1 MATTAPA
8 KAPKRSIS
16 RWRIWSRLLLVLA
29 VLTALMMAYLWI
41 TLNWNY
47 SEGERAGILQKFSRR
62 GWVCKTYEGELAMS
76 IVPGVTPTI
85 WNFTVRDAGVAQRM
99 DQAIGKRVVLH
110 YTEHKGIPSECFGE
124 TSYFV
129 DSVRIVE

>member
-8 KAPKRSIS
+8 KAPRRYSS

-29 VLTALMMAYLWI
+29 VLIALMMAYLWI
-41 TLNWNY
+41 TLNWSY

-85 WNFTVRDAGVAQRM
+85 WNFSVRDDGVARQM

-110 YTEHKGIPSECFGE
+110 YTEHKGIPSDCFGE

-129 DSVRIVE
+129 DSVRIIE